1 MKFGI
6 GNNVKSRV
14 VRTCTPELFH
24 QAVDSRKVAQVCA
37 EIADAREMYL
47 RGELTKE
54 EFETKKAELK
64 KRLPI
69 LTPHATFKNERRLN
83 AEAIPSGMSMYDLDH
98 IPNPQERW
106 AEIAPRK
113 EELGIVLAHITPST
127 EGLRLFFVMPQ
138 GMNLG
143 EAQAWMAKQL
153 GDTDYD
159 VCVKDY
165 ARSSFLVP
173 REYLLFVDEERLFGE
188 EVECPKVGTQ
198 RVASGKPQHVD
209 NHADAMHCVPTPTTL
224 PTPTTPSFRHPSF
237 QNEGNSDSADKST
250 LLLRE
255 GGVPEGGGGRKF
267 PTTYKGV
274 AYSEILAA
282 IAEELGGEPEEGERN
297 AKVLR
302 MASSLRHICDNNA
315 EWLMEIIPTYGLP
328 EEEWKKTIQN
338 ACKDG
343 LKYGTTKVLQ
353 AALAKLRIETIPQSL
368 KIKNVLNDR
377 EGVNEN
383 LNDEES
389 LIANHSSLTPP
400 KMPAK
405 LPSLVKLL
413 TKNVPQEMKAAV
425 AHAIFP
431 ALGAHL
437 NGVRFRYVDNVE
449 HEATFMCV
457 LLAKQSS
464 GKSAVNKPIEY
475 ILADIRERD
484 AYNRE
489 REQAWKDSL
498 NSKGSNKEKPK
509 RPDDLCIQIL
519 SADMTNAAFVQRLAD
534 AKGKFLYTQ
543 MDEIELLDQLKT
555 SGKGNNVSQIIRLAF
570 DCGLYGQERVGS
582 QSVTAQVRL
591 RWNWNA
597 SSTIQNGRE
606 FFRKSLTNGTLSRL
620 NFCTIEPSMT
630 DEIPVYGTY
639 DDDFAR
645 KLKPYIDRLNM
656 ATGLVECDKAV
667 NLAKQLQ
674 KENAETAALSD
685 DEAFE
690 VLSRRANVIAY
701 LKAMTLF
708 IAENKWTKEIEEF
721 IRWSE
726 EYDLWC
732 KMHFFGEE
740 LNAKINQEYI
750 SVHRGPRNLLEQLPD
765 SFTKKQAEEVIRRNG
780 KKSTPSHI
788 LSMWKNRKYIYLNDE
803 GLYVKQK
810 K

>member
-1 MKFGI
+1 MNFGI

-54 EFETKKAELK
+54 EFETKKVELK

-127 EGLRLFFVMPQ
+127 EGLRLFFIMPQ

-143 EAQAWMAKQL
+143 EAQAWMAKPL
-153 GDTDYD
+153 GDTTYD

-173 REYLLFVDEERLFGE
+173 REYLLFVDEERLFSE
-188 EVECPKVGTQ
+188 EMWTDSDKGLVISEET
-198 RVASGKPQHVD
+198 A
-209 NHADAMHCVPTPTTL
+209 NHSSLTAKHSNT
-224 PTPTTPSFRHPSF
+224 
-237 QNEGNSDSADKST
+237 
-250 LLLRE
+250 
-255 GGVPEGGGGRKF
+255 F

-274 AYSEILAA
+274 PYSEILHA

-353 AALAKLRIETIPQSL
+353 AALAKL
-368 KIKNVLNDR
+368 KIKN
-377 EGVNEN
+377 EK

-389 LIANHSSLTPP
+389 LIANHSSLTAP
-400 KMPAK
+400 KMPTK
-405 LPSLVKLL
+405 LPSLIKLL

-685 DEAFE
+685 DEAFD

-701 LKAMTLF
+701 LKAMTLY

-765 SFTKKQAEEVIRRNG
+765 CFTKKQAEEVIKRNG

>member
-1 MKFGI
+1 MIFGI

-14 VRTCTPELFH
+14 VRTCTAELFH

-37 EIADAREMYL
+37 DIVDARELFL

-64 KRLPI
+64 KQLPI
-69 LTPHATFKNERRLN
+69 LTPHATFRNERRLN

-113 EELGIVLAHITPST
+113 EALGIVLAHITPST

-138 GMNLG
+138 GMSLG

-153 GDTDYD
+153 GDTTYD

-173 REYLLFVDEERLFGE
+173 REYVLFVDEERLFGRCE
-188 EVECPKVGTQ
+188 PQQVGTQ
-198 RVASGKPQHVD
+198 RVD
-209 NHADAMHCVPTPTTL
+209 NHADAPCRVPT
-224 PTPTTPSFRHPSF
+224 
-237 QNEGNSDSADKST
+237 
-250 LLLRE
+250 
-255 GGVPEGGGGRKF
+255 F

-282 IAEELGGEPEEGERN
+282 IANELGGEPEEGERN

-328 EEEWKKTIQN
+328 EEEWKKTIAN

-353 AALAKLRIETIPQSL
+353 NAFAKLKIGTNALAPQGGTPSNL
-368 KIKNVLNDR
+368 
-377 EGVNEN
+377 EGEN
-383 LNDEES
+383 G
-389 LIANHSSLTPP
+389 IPP
-400 KMPAK
+400 KLPTK
-405 LPSLVKLL
+405 LPSLIRLL
-413 TKNVPQEMKAAV
+413 TKNVPDDMKAAV

-437 NGVRFRYVDNVE
+437 NGVCFVYVDNVE

-606 FFRKSLTNGTLSRL
+606 FFRKSLTNGTLSRI
-620 NFCTIEPSMT
+620 NFCTISPNVN

-639 DDDFAR
+639 DEDFAAQ
-645 KLKPYIDRLNM
+645 LKPYIDRLNV

-667 NLAKQLQ
+667 NLAKRLA
-674 KENAETAALSD
+674 KENAKTAALSD

-708 IAENKWTKEIEEF
+708 IAEGKWTKEIEEF

-750 SVHRGPRNLLEQLPD
+750 AIHRGPRNLLEQLPD

-780 KKSTPSHI
+780 KKSAVSNI
-788 LSMWKNRKYIYLNDE
+788 LSNWKRRGYINLEEADY
-803 GLYVKQK
+803 YVKLLK
-810 K
+810 N

>member
-1 MKFGI
+1 
-6 GNNVKSRV
+6 
-14 VRTCTPELFH
+14 
-24 QAVDSRKVAQVCA
+24 
-37 EIADAREMYL
+37 
-47 RGELTKE
+47 
-54 EFETKKAELK
+54 
-64 KRLPI
+64 
-69 LTPHATFKNERRLN
+69 
-83 AEAIPSGMSMYDLDH
+83 
-98 IPNPQERW
+98 
-106 AEIAPRK
+106 
-113 EELGIVLAHITPST
+113 
-127 EGLRLFFVMPQ
+127 
-138 GMNLG
+138 
-143 EAQAWMAKQL
+143 
-153 GDTDYD
+153 
-159 VCVKDY
+159 
-165 ARSSFLVP
+165 
-173 REYLLFVDEERLFGE
+173 LFGE
-188 EVECPKVGTQ
+188 NVEYPQEVTQ
-198 RVASGKPQHVD
+198 YDASGAPQRVD
-209 NHADAMHCVPTPTTL
+209 NHADASCRVPT
-224 PTPTTPSFRHPSF
+224 
-237 QNEGNSDSADKST
+237 
-250 LLLRE
+250 
-255 GGVPEGGGGRKF
+255 F

-274 AYSEILAA
+274 PYSEILAA
-282 IAEELGGEPEEGERN
+282 IVDELGGEPEEGERN

-353 AALAKLRIETIPQSL
+353 AALSKLRVMSTELRVGDDSALSTQNSE
-368 KIKNVLNDR
+368 LN
-377 EGVNEN
+377 
-383 LNDEES
+383 S
-389 LIANHSSLTPP
+389 APP

-413 TKNVPQEMKAAV
+413 TKNVPDDMKAAV

-484 AYNRE
+484 AHNRE

-543 MDEIELLDQLKT
+543 MDEIELLNQLKT
-555 SGKGNNVSQIIRLAF
+555 TGKGNNVSQIIRLAF

-606 FFRKSLTNGTLSRL
+606 FFRKSLTNGTLSRI
-620 NFCTIEPSMT
+620 NFCTISPNAN

-639 DDDFAR
+639 DEDFAAQ
-645 KLKPYIDRLNM
+645 LKPYIDRLNV

-667 NLAKQLQ
+667 NLAKLLA
-674 KENAETAALSD
+674 KKNAETAALSD

-708 IAENKWTKEIEEF
+708 IAEGKWTKEIEAF
-721 IRWSE
+721 VRWSE

-750 SVHRGPRNLLEQLPD
+750 AIHRGPRNLLEQLPD
-765 SFTKKQAEEVIRRNG
+765 CFTKKQAEEVIKRNG
-780 KKSTPSHI
+780 KKSSATQI
-788 LSMWKNRKYIYLNDE
+788 LSTWRRRGYIYLEETDY
-803 GLYVKQK
+803 YVKCK

>member
-37 EIADAREMYL
+37 DIVDAREMYL

-69 LTPHATFKNERRLN
+69 LTPHATFRNERRLN

-138 GMNLG
+138 GMSLG

-153 GDTDYD
+153 GDTTYD

-173 REYLLFVDEERLFGE
+173 REYVLFVNEERLFGKCE
-188 EVECPKVGTQ
+188 PQQVGTQ
-198 RVASGKPQHVD
+198 HDASGEPQCVD
-209 NHADAMHCVPTPTTL
+209 NHTDASCRVPT
-224 PTPTTPSFRHPSF
+224 
-237 QNEGNSDSADKST
+237 
-250 LLLRE
+250 
-255 GGVPEGGGGRKF
+255 F

-328 EEEWKKTIQN
+328 EEEWKKTIAN

-353 AALAKLRIETIPQSL
+353 NAFAKLKIGTNALAPQGGTPSNL
-368 KIKNVLNDR
+368 
-377 EGVNEN
+377 EGEN
-383 LNDEES
+383 G
-389 LIANHSSLTPP
+389 IPP
-400 KMPAK
+400 KMPTK
-405 LPSLVKLL
+405 LPSLIRLL
-413 TKNVPQEMKAAV
+413 TKNVPDDMKAAV

-484 AYNRE
+484 AHNRE

-498 NSKGSNKEKPK
+498 NSKASNKEKPK

-555 SGKGNNVSQIIRLAF
+555 TGKGNNVSQIIRLAF

-606 FFRKSLTNGTLSRL
+606 FFRKSLTNGTLSRI
-620 NFCTIEPSMT
+620 NFCTISPNVN

-639 DDDFAR
+639 DEDFAAQ
-645 KLKPYIDRLNM
+645 LKPYIDRLNV

-667 NLAKQLQ
+667 NLAKLLA
-674 KENAETAALSD
+674 KENAKIAALSD

-708 IAENKWTKEIEEF
+708 IAEGKWTKEIEEF

-750 SVHRGPRNLLEQLPD
+750 AIHRGPRNLLEQLPD
-765 SFTKKQAEEVIRRNG
+765 SFTKQQAEEVIKRNG
-780 KKSTPSHI
+780 KKSRVI
-788 LSMWKNRKYIYLNDE
+788 QLLSVWKNRKYIYMDDE
-803 GLYVKQK
+803 GVYVKK
-810 K
+810 KQ

>member
-1 MKFGI
+1 MNFGI

-54 EFETKKAELK
+54 EFETKKVELK

-127 EGLRLFFVMPQ
+127 EGLRLFFIMPQ

-153 GDTDYD
+153 GDTTYD

-173 REYLLFVDEERLFGE
+173 REYLLFVDEERLFSE
-188 EVECPKVGTQ
+188 EMWTDSDKGLVISEET
-198 RVASGKPQHVD
+198 A
-209 NHADAMHCVPTPTTL
+209 NHSSLTAKHSNT
-224 PTPTTPSFRHPSF
+224 
-237 QNEGNSDSADKST
+237 
-250 LLLRE
+250 
-255 GGVPEGGGGRKF
+255 F

-274 AYSEILAA
+274 PYSEILHA

-353 AALAKLRIETIPQSL
+353 AALAKL
-368 KIKNVLNDR
+368 KIKN
-377 EGVNEN
+377 EK

-389 LIANHSSLTPP
+389 LIANHSSLTAP
-400 KMPAK
+400 KMPTK
-405 LPSLVKLL
+405 LPSLIKLL

-685 DEAFE
+685 DEAFD

-701 LKAMTLF
+701 LKAMTLY

-765 SFTKKQAEEVIRRNG
+765 CFTKKQAEEVIKRNG

>member
-14 VRTCTPELFH
+14 VRTCTPTLFH

-173 REYLLFVDEERLFGE
+173 REYLLYISDKLFE
-188 EVECPKVGTQ
+188 EVERPQVGTQ
-198 RVASGKPQHVD
+198 RVASGAPQRVD
-209 NHADAMHCVPTPTTL
+209 NHADAMHCVPTNERTLCKEDTQVGTQHDASAKYPT
-224 PTPTTPSFRHPSF
+224 H
-237 QNEGNSDSADKST
+237 
-250 LLLRE
+250 
-255 GGVPEGGGGRKF
+255 
-267 PTTYKGV
+267 YKGV
-274 AYSEILAA
+274 PYTEILHA

-328 EEEWKKTIQN
+328 EEEWKKTIAN

-353 AALAKLRIETIPQSL
+353 NAFAKLLPYGQSKTSYIFDNQGMV
-368 KIKNVLNDR
+368 KIKN
-377 EGVNEN
+377 EK

-389 LIANHSSLTPP
+389 LIANHSSLTAPS
-400 KMPAK
+400 MPNK
-405 LPSLVKLL
+405 LPSLIKLL
-413 TKNVPQEMKAAV
+413 TSNVPDYLKPAV
-425 AHAIFP
+425 AHAVFP

-437 NGVRFRYVDNVE
+437 GGVYFRYNDNVKRQ
-449 HEATFMCV
+449 ATFMNV
-457 LLAKQSS
+457 LVAMQSC
-464 GKSAVNKPIEY
+464 GKSAINKPLEMIM
-475 ILADIRERD
+475 ADIEERD
-484 AYNRE
+484 MANRQ
-489 REQAWKDSL
+489 REQEWK
-498 NSKGSNKEKPK
+498 NQQQKKKSNARGKD
-509 RPDDLCIQIL
+509 RPTDLCIQVL
-519 SADMTNAAFVQRLAD
+519 SPNMTQAAFVQKQQD
-534 AKGKFLYTQ
+534 AGEEFLYTQ
-543 MDEIELLDQLKT
+543 TDEIDTFKQLQVGGAT
-555 SGKGNNVSQIIRLAF
+555 QIFRLAF
-570 DCGLYGQERVGS
+570 DNGYYGQERVGS
-582 QSVTAQVRL
+582 QSVTARVQI
-591 RWNWNA
+591 RWNWNTA
-597 SSTIQNGRE
+597 GTVQRVRD
-606 FFRKSLTNGTLSRL
+606 FFRHAIADGTISRL
-620 NFCTIEPSMT
+620 NFCTIDT
-630 DEIPVYGTY
+630 DFANEMPCYGEY
-639 DDDFAR
+639 DDQFRDE
-645 KLKPYIDRLNM
+645 LKAYIDRLNEAEGLITCEE
-656 ATGLVECDKAV
+656 ATQ
-667 NLAKQLQ
+667 LAKQIMEGMNEIGIL
-674 KENAETAALSD
+674 TD
-685 DEAFE
+685 DEAYRI
-690 VLSRRANVIAY
+690 LSRRANVIGF

-708 IAENKWTKEIEEF
+708 VAEGGWSPEIAEFVKW
-721 IRWSE
+721 SV
-726 EYDLWC
+726 EYDMWC
-732 KMHFFGEE
+732 KMQVFGDMLQSE
-740 LNAKINQEYI
+740 LESENLPPQQRKNLLYMLPDTFTREDALNLRKRIGKNNNVNGMLRQWVHREYI
-750 SVHRGPRNLLEQLPD
+750 VFDME
-765 SFTKKQAEEVIRRNG
+765 
-780 KKSTPSHI
+780 
-788 LSMWKNRKYIYLNDE
+788 KNV
-803 GLYVKQK
+803 YVKTDARYKRYERYSK

>member
-1 MKFGI
+1 MIFGI

-14 VRTCTPELFH
+14 VRTCTAELFH

-37 EIADAREMYL
+37 DIVDAREMYL

-69 LTPHATFKNERRLN
+69 LTPHATFRNERRLN

-113 EELGIVLAHITPST
+113 EALGIVLAHITPST

-138 GMNLG
+138 GMSLG

-153 GDTDYD
+153 GDTTYD

-173 REYLLFVDEERLFGE
+173 REYMLYVSDKLFE
-188 EVECPKVGTQ
+188 EVERP
-198 RVASGKPQHVD
+198 
-209 NHADAMHCVPTPTTL
+209 VPTPTT
-224 PTPTTPSFRHPSF
+224 PAVGHPSF

-250 LLLRE
+250 LLLPE
-255 GGVPEGGGGRKF
+255 GGVPEGGGGRKY

-274 AYSEILAA
+274 PYTEILHA
-282 IAEELGGEPEEGERN
+282 IANELGGEPEEGERN

-353 AALAKLRIETIPQSL
+353 NAFAKLKIGTNALAPQGGTPSNL
-368 KIKNVLNDR
+368 
-377 EGVNEN
+377 EGEN
-383 LNDEES
+383 GM
-389 LIANHSSLTPP
+389 PP
-400 KMPAK
+400 KMPTK
-405 LPSLVKLL
+405 LPSLIKLL
-413 TKNVPQEMKAAV
+413 TKNVPDDMKAAV

-555 SGKGNNVSQIIRLAF
+555 TGKGNNVSQIIRLAF

-606 FFRKSLTNGTLSRL
+606 FFRKSLTNGTLSRI
-620 NFCTIEPSMT
+620 NFCTISPNVN

-639 DDDFAR
+639 DEDFAAQ
-645 KLKPYIDRLNM
+645 LKPYIDRLNV

-667 NLAKQLQ
+667 NLAKLLA
-674 KENAETAALSD
+674 KKNAETAALSD

-708 IAENKWTKEIEEF
+708 IAEGKWTKEIEEF

-750 SVHRGPRNLLEQLPD
+750 AIHRGPRNLLEQLPD

-780 KKSTPSHI
+780 KKSAVSNI
-788 LSMWKNRKYIYLNDE
+788 LSNWKRRGYINLEEADY
-803 GLYVKQK
+803 YVKLLK
-810 K
+810 N

>member
-1 MKFGI
+1 MVFGI

-37 EIADAREMYL
+37 EIVDARELFL

-64 KRLPI
+64 KQLPI

-113 EELGIVLAHITPST
+113 EALGIVLAHITPST

-138 GMNLG
+138 GMSLG

-153 GDTDYD
+153 GDTTYD

-173 REYLLFVDEERLFGE
+173 REYVLFVDEGRLFGE
-188 EVECPKVGTQ
+188 CEPQQVGTQ
-198 RVASGKPQHVD
+198 HDASGEPQRVD
-209 NHADAMHCVPTPTTL
+209 NHADASCRVPT
-224 PTPTTPSFRHPSF
+224 
-237 QNEGNSDSADKST
+237 
-250 LLLRE
+250 
-255 GGVPEGGGGRKF
+255 F

-328 EEEWKKTIQN
+328 EEEWKKTIAN

-353 AALAKLRIETIPQSL
+353 NAFAKLKIETNALAPQGGTPSNL
-368 KIKNVLNDR
+368 
-377 EGVNEN
+377 EGEN
-383 LNDEES
+383 G
-389 LIANHSSLTPP
+389 IPP
-400 KMPAK
+400 KMPTK
-405 LPSLVKLL
+405 LPSLIRLL
-413 TKNVPQEMKAAV
+413 TKNVPDDMKAAV

-543 MDEIELLDQLKT
+543 MDEIELLNQLKT
-555 SGKGNNVSQIIRLAF
+555 TGKGNNVSQIIRLAF

-606 FFRKSLTNGTLSRL
+606 FFRKSLTNGTLSRI
-620 NFCTIEPSMT
+620 NFCTISPNVN

-639 DDDFAR
+639 DEDFAAQ
-645 KLKPYIDRLNM
+645 LKPYIDRLNV

-667 NLAKQLQ
+667 NLAKLLA
-674 KENAETAALSD
+674 KKNAETAALSD

-708 IAENKWTKEIEEF
+708 IAEGKWTKEIEAF

-765 SFTKKQAEEVIRRNG
+765 TFTKKQAEEVIKQNG

>member
-37 EIADAREMYL
+37 DIVDAREMYL

-69 LTPHATFKNERRLN
+69 LTPHATFRNERRLN

-138 GMNLG
+138 GMSLG

-153 GDTDYD
+153 GDTTYD

-173 REYLLFVDEERLFGE
+173 REYVLFVNEERLFGKCE
-188 EVECPKVGTQ
+188 PQQVGTQ
-198 RVASGKPQHVD
+198 HDASGEPQCVD
-209 NHADAMHCVPTPTTL
+209 NHTDASCRVPT
-224 PTPTTPSFRHPSF
+224 
-237 QNEGNSDSADKST
+237 
-250 LLLRE
+250 
-255 GGVPEGGGGRKF
+255 F

-328 EEEWKKTIQN
+328 EEEWKKTIAN

-353 AALAKLRIETIPQSL
+353 NAFAKLKIGTNALAPQGGTPSNL
-368 KIKNVLNDR
+368 
-377 EGVNEN
+377 EGEN
-383 LNDEES
+383 G
-389 LIANHSSLTPP
+389 IPP
-400 KMPAK
+400 KMPTK
-405 LPSLVKLL
+405 LPSLIRLL
-413 TKNVPQEMKAAV
+413 TKNVPDDMKAAV

-543 MDEIELLDQLKT
+543 MDEIELLNQLKT
-555 SGKGNNVSQIIRLAF
+555 TGKGNNVSQIIRLAF

-606 FFRKSLTNGTLSRL
+606 FFRKSLTNGTLSRI
-620 NFCTIEPSMT
+620 NFCTISPNVN

-639 DDDFAR
+639 DEDFAAQ
-645 KLKPYIDRLNM
+645 LKPYIDRLNV

-667 NLAKQLQ
+667 NLAKLLA
-674 KENAETAALSD
+674 KENAKIAALSD

-708 IAENKWTKEIEEF
+708 IAEGKWTKEIEEF

-750 SVHRGPRNLLEQLPD
+750 AIHRGPRNLLEQLPD
-765 SFTKKQAEEVIRRNG
+765 SFTKQQAEEVIKRNG
-780 KKSTPSHI
+780 KKSRVI
-788 LSMWKNRKYIYLNDE
+788 QLLSVWKNRKYIYMDDE
-803 GLYVKQK
+803 GVYVKK
-810 K
+810 KQ

>member
-1 MKFGI
+1 MRFGI

-14 VRTCTPELFH
+14 VRTCTAELFH

-37 EIADAREMYL
+37 DIVDARELFL

-69 LTPHATFKNERRLN
+69 LTPHATFRNERRLN

-113 EELGIVLAHITPST
+113 EALGIVLAHITPST

-138 GMNLG
+138 GMSLG

-153 GDTDYD
+153 GDTTYD

-173 REYLLFVDEERLFGE
+173 REYMLYVSDKLFE
-188 EVECPKVGTQ
+188 EVECSQVGTQ
-198 RVASGKPQHVD
+198 HDASGEPQRVD
-209 NHADAMHCVPTPTTL
+209 NHADAMHCVPTNERTLCKEDTLVGTQHDASAKYPT
-224 PTPTTPSFRHPSF
+224 H
-237 QNEGNSDSADKST
+237 
-250 LLLRE
+250 
-255 GGVPEGGGGRKF
+255 
-267 PTTYKGV
+267 YKGV

-282 IAEELGGEPEEGERN
+282 IANELGGEPEEGERN

-328 EEEWKKTIQN
+328 EEEWKKTIAN

-353 AALAKLRIETIPQSL
+353 AALSKLRVMSSELRVDSALSTQNSE
-368 KIKNVLNDR
+368 LN
-377 EGVNEN
+377 
-383 LNDEES
+383 S
-389 LIANHSSLTPP
+389 APP
-400 KMPAK
+400 KMPTK
-405 LPSLVKLL
+405 LPSLIKLL
-413 TKNVPQEMKAAV
+413 TKNVPDDMKAAV

-437 NGVRFRYVDNVE
+437 NGVRFRYVDNVD

-484 AYNRE
+484 AHNRE

-606 FFRKSLTNGTLSRL
+606 FFRKSLTNGTLSRI
-620 NFCTIEPSMT
+620 NFCTISPNVN

-639 DDDFAR
+639 DEDFAAQ
-645 KLKPYIDRLNM
+645 LKPYIDRLNV

-667 NLAKQLQ
+667 DLAKLLA
-674 KENAETAALSD
+674 KINAETAALSD

-708 IAENKWTKEIEEF
+708 IAEGKWTKEVEEF
-721 IRWSE
+721 VRWSE

-750 SVHRGPRNLLEQLPD
+750 AIHRGPRNLLEQLPD
-765 SFTKKQAEEVIRRNG
+765 TFTKKQAEEVIKRNG

>member
-1 MKFGI
+1 MKELQDEEA
-6 GNNVKSRV
+6 NSSLSEEQLASRRKS
-14 VRTCTPELFH
+14 
-24 QAVDSRKVAQVCA
+24 A
-37 EIADAREMYL
+37 EEEMESQ
-47 RGELTKE
+47 RSQCDRFKE
-54 EFETKKAELK
+54 ERAEKSKTLRELEMEYTTLTSQLEKQKENVERLTAEKEEIVKRILDMEYEKTNTQTKLNGLEAEAQENDINQPPPMP
-64 KRLPI
+64 KRLP
-69 LTPHATFKNERRLN
+69 P
-83 AEAIPSGMSMYDLDH
+83 
-98 IPNPQERW
+98 
-106 AEIAPRK
+106 
-113 EELGIVLAHITPST
+113 
-127 EGLRLFFVMPQ
+127 
-138 GMNLG
+138 
-143 EAQAWMAKQL
+143 
-153 GDTDYD
+153 
-159 VCVKDY
+159 
-165 ARSSFLVP
+165 
-173 REYLLFVDEERLFGE
+173 
-188 EVECPKVGTQ
+188 
-198 RVASGKPQHVD
+198 
-209 NHADAMHCVPTPTTL
+209 
-224 PTPTTPSFRHPSF
+224 
-237 QNEGNSDSADKST
+237 
-250 LLLRE
+250 
-255 GGVPEGGGGRKF
+255 
-267 PTTYKGV
+267 
-274 AYSEILAA
+274 
-282 IAEELGGEPEEGERN
+282 
-297 AKVLR
+297 
-302 MASSLRHICDNNA
+302 
-315 EWLMEIIPTYGLP
+315 
-328 EEEWKKTIQN
+328 
-338 ACKDG
+338 
-343 LKYGTTKVLQ
+343 
-353 AALAKLRIETIPQSL
+353 
-368 KIKNVLNDR
+368 
-377 EGVNEN
+377 
-383 LNDEES
+383 
-389 LIANHSSLTPP
+389 LI
-400 KMPAK
+400 
-405 LPSLVKLL
+405 KLL
-413 TKNVPQEMKAAV
+413 VSRTPEIYQAAV
-425 AHAIFP
+425 ANAVFP

-437 NGVRFRYVDNVE
+437 WQTTFRYIDNVE

-639 DDDFAR
+639 DEDFAAQ
-645 KLKPYIDRLNM
+645 LKPYIDRLNM
-656 ATGLVECDKAV
+656 ATGLVEGDKAV

-685 DEAFE
+685 DEAFD

-780 KKSTPSHI
+780 KKSSVANI
-788 LSMWKNRKYIYLNDE
+788 LSNWKRRGYISLEETDYF
-803 GLYVKQK
+803 VKIQK
-810 K
+810 N

>member
-1 MKFGI
+1 MIFGI

-24 QAVDSRKVAQVCA
+24 QTVDSRKVAQVCA
-37 EIADAREMYL
+37 EIVDARELFL

-69 LTPHATFKNERRLN
+69 LTPHATFRNERRLN

-106 AEIAPRK
+106 AVIAPRK
-113 EELGIVLAHITPST
+113 EALGIVLAHITPST

-138 GMNLG
+138 GMSLG

-173 REYLLFVDEERLFGE
+173 REYMLYVSDKLFE
-188 EVECPKVGTQ
+188 EVERPLTPTTPPAAPLLPEGGEL
-198 RVASGKPQHVD
+198 SSD
-209 NHADAMHCVPTPTTL
+209 NHADASCRIPTPTTQ
-224 PTPTTPSFRHPSF
+224 SFRHPFS

-250 LLLRE
+250 LLLPE

-328 EEEWKKTIQN
+328 EEEWKKTIAN

-353 AALAKLRIETIPQSL
+353 NAFAKLKIGTNALAPQGGTPSNL
-368 KIKNVLNDR
+368 
-377 EGVNEN
+377 EGEN
-383 LNDEES
+383 G
-389 LIANHSSLTPP
+389 IPP
-400 KMPAK
+400 KMPTK
-405 LPSLVKLL
+405 LPSLIRLL
-413 TKNVPQEMKAAV
+413 TKNVPDDMKAAV

-431 ALGAHL
+431 ALGTHL

-620 NFCTIEPSMT
+620 NFCTIEPNES

-639 DDDFAR
+639 DEDFAAQ
-645 KLKPYIDRLNM
+645 LKPYIDRLNV

-701 LKAMTLF
+701 LKAMTLY

-765 SFTKKQAEEVIRRNG
+765 SFTKQQAEEVIKRNG
-780 KKSTPSHI
+780 KKSRVI
-788 LSMWKNRKYIYLNDE
+788 QLLSVWKNRKYIYMDDE
-803 GLYVKQK
+803 GVYVKK
-810 K
+810 KQ

>member
-37 EIADAREMYL
+37 DIVDARELFL

-69 LTPHATFKNERRLN
+69 LTPHATFRNERRLN

-113 EELGIVLAHITPST
+113 EALGIVLAHITPST
-127 EGLRLFFVMPQ
+127 EGLRLFFIMPQ

-153 GDTDYD
+153 GDTSYD

-188 EVECPKVGTQ
+188 EILHTPP
-198 RVASGKPQHVD
+198 ASATSPNLGEESV
-209 NHADAMHCVPTPTTL
+209 TGS
-224 PTPTTPSFRHPSF
+224 PSKL
-237 QNEGNSDSADKST
+237 E
-250 LLLRE
+250 
-255 GGVPEGGGGRKF
+255 GVPRRGEGVCETTHNH
-267 PTTYKGV
+267 PTHYKGV
-274 AYSEILAA
+274 PYTEILHA

-328 EEEWKKTIQN
+328 EEEWKKTIQT

-353 AALAKLRIETIPQSL
+353 NAFAKLKIGTNALAPQGGTPSNL
-368 KIKNVLNDR
+368 
-377 EGVNEN
+377 EGEN
-383 LNDEES
+383 G
-389 LIANHSSLTPP
+389 IPP
-400 KMPAK
+400 KMPTK
-405 LPSLVKLL
+405 LPSLIKLL

-685 DEAFE
+685 DEAFD

-765 SFTKKQAEEVIRRNG
+765 TFTKKQAEEVIKRNG

>member
-1 MKFGI
+1 MNFGI

-54 EFETKKAELK
+54 EFETKKVELK

-113 EELGIVLAHITPST
+113 EELGIVLEHITPST
-127 EGLRLFFVMPQ
+127 EGLRLFFIMPQ

-153 GDTDYD
+153 GDTTYD

-173 REYLLFVDEERLFGE
+173 REYLLFVDEERLFSE
-188 EVECPKVGTQ
+188 EMWTDSDKGLVISEET
-198 RVASGKPQHVD
+198 A
-209 NHADAMHCVPTPTTL
+209 NHSSLTAKHSNT
-224 PTPTTPSFRHPSF
+224 
-237 QNEGNSDSADKST
+237 
-250 LLLRE
+250 
-255 GGVPEGGGGRKF
+255 F

-274 AYSEILAA
+274 PYSEILHA

-353 AALAKLRIETIPQSL
+353 AALAKL
-368 KIKNVLNDR
+368 KIKN
-377 EGVNEN
+377 EK

-389 LIANHSSLTPP
+389 LIANHSSLTAP
-400 KMPAK
+400 KMPTK
-405 LPSLVKLL
+405 LPSLIKLL

-685 DEAFE
+685 DEAFD

-701 LKAMTLF
+701 LKAMTLY

-765 SFTKKQAEEVIRRNG
+765 CFTKKQAEEVIKRNG

>member
-1 MKFGI
+1 MRFGI

-37 EIADAREMYL
+37 DIVDAREMFL
-47 RGELTKE
+47 RGELAKE

-69 LTPHATFKNERRLN
+69 LTPHAIFKNERRLN

-98 IPNPQERW
+98 IPNPQERR

-127 EGLRLFFVMPQ
+127 EGLRLFFIMPQ

-153 GDTDYD
+153 GDTTYD

-173 REYLLFVDEERLFGE
+173 REYMLFVDEGRLFGE
-188 EVECPKVGTQ
+188 EVDPLPSPLKGETVETT
-198 RVASGKPQHVD
+198 
-209 NHADAMHCVPTPTTL
+209 NPTSSPFKGDIRGSSYPT
-224 PTPTTPSFRHPSF
+224 H
-237 QNEGNSDSADKST
+237 
-250 LLLRE
+250 
-255 GGVPEGGGGRKF
+255 
-267 PTTYKGV
+267 YKGV
-274 AYSEILAA
+274 PYTEILAA

-353 AALAKLRIETIPQSL
+353 AALSKLRVGDDSALSTQNSELS
-368 KIKNVLNDR
+368 
-377 EGVNEN
+377 
-383 LNDEES
+383 
-389 LIANHSSLTPP
+389 AP
-400 KMPAK
+400 KLPSK
-405 LPSLVKLL
+405 LPSLIKLL
-413 TKNVPQEMKAAV
+413 TKNVPDDMKAAV

-620 NFCTIEPSMT
+620 NFCTIEPNVS

-639 DDDFAR
+639 DEDFAAQ
-645 KLKPYIDRLNM
+645 LKPYIDRLNV

-667 NLAKQLQ
+667 NLAKLLA
-674 KENAETAALSD
+674 KKNAETAALSD

-708 IAENKWTKEIEEF
+708 IAEGKWTKEIEEF

-765 SFTKKQAEEVIRRNG
+765 SFTKQQAEEVIKRNG
-780 KKSTPSHI
+780 KKSAVSNI
-788 LSMWKNRKYIYLNDE
+788 LSNWKRRGYINLEEADY
-803 GLYVKQK
+803 YVKLLK
-810 K
+810 N

>member
-1 MKFGI
+1 MNFGI

-54 EFETKKAELK
+54 EFETKKVELK

-127 EGLRLFFVMPQ
+127 EGLRLFFIMPQ

-153 GDTDYD
+153 GDTTYD

-173 REYLLFVDEERLFGE
+173 REYLLFVDEERLFSE
-188 EVECPKVGTQ
+188 EMWTDSDKGLVISEET
-198 RVASGKPQHVD
+198 A
-209 NHADAMHCVPTPTTL
+209 NHSSLTAKHSNT
-224 PTPTTPSFRHPSF
+224 
-237 QNEGNSDSADKST
+237 
-250 LLLRE
+250 
-255 GGVPEGGGGRKF
+255 F

-274 AYSEILAA
+274 PYSEILHA

-353 AALAKLRIETIPQSL
+353 AALAKL
-368 KIKNVLNDR
+368 KIKN
-377 EGVNEN
+377 EK

-389 LIANHSSLTPP
+389 LIANHSSLTAP
-400 KMPAK
+400 KMPTK
-405 LPSLVKLL
+405 LPSLIKLL

-431 ALGAHL
+431 AL
-437 NGVRFRYVDNVE
+437 
-449 HEATFMCV
+449 V
-457 LLAKQSS
+457 L
-464 GKSAVNKPIEY
+464 
-475 ILADIRERD
+475 
-484 AYNRE
+484 
-489 REQAWKDSL
+489 
-498 NSKGSNKEKPK
+498 
-509 RPDDLCIQIL
+509 
-519 SADMTNAAFVQRLAD
+519 T
-534 AKGKFLYTQ
+534 
-543 MDEIELLDQLKT
+543 
-555 SGKGNNVSQIIRLAF
+555 
-570 DCGLYGQERVGS
+570 
-582 QSVTAQVRL
+582 
-591 RWNWNA
+591 
-597 SSTIQNGRE
+597 
-606 FFRKSLTNGTLSRL
+606 
-620 NFCTIEPSMT
+620 
-630 DEIPVYGTY
+630 
-639 DDDFAR
+639 
-645 KLKPYIDRLNM
+645 
-656 ATGLVECDKAV
+656 
-667 NLAKQLQ
+667 
-674 KENAETAALSD
+674 
-685 DEAFE
+685 
-690 VLSRRANVIAY
+690 
-701 LKAMTLF
+701 
-708 IAENKWTKEIEEF
+708 
-721 IRWSE
+721 
-726 EYDLWC
+726 
-732 KMHFFGEE
+732 
-740 LNAKINQEYI
+740 
-750 SVHRGPRNLLEQLPD
+750 
-765 SFTKKQAEEVIRRNG
+765 
-780 KKSTPSHI
+780 
-788 LSMWKNRKYIYLNDE
+788 
-803 GLYVKQK
+803 
-810 K
+810 

>member
-37 EIADAREMYL
+37 DIVDAREMYL

-64 KRLPI
+64 KLLPI
-69 LTPHATFKNERRLN
+69 LTPHAIFKNERRLN

-138 GMNLG
+138 GMSLG

-153 GDTDYD
+153 GDTTYD

-173 REYLLFVDEERLFGE
+173 REYVLFVDEERLFGE
-188 EVECPKVGTQ
+188 EVERPLVGTQ
-198 RVASGKPQHVD
+198 RVASGEPQRVD
-209 NHADAMHCVPTPTTL
+209 NHADAMYCVPTNERTL
-224 PTPTTPSFRHPSF
+224 CKEDTLVGTQH
-237 QNEGNSDSADKST
+237 DASAKY
-250 LLLRE
+250 
-255 GGVPEGGGGRKF
+255 

-274 AYSEILAA
+274 PYTEILQA
-282 IAEELGGEPEEGERN
+282 IANELGGEPEEGERN

-353 AALAKLRIETIPQSL
+353 AALSKLRVMSSELRVGDYSALSTQNSELNSAPPSMPQ
-368 KIKNVLNDR
+368 
-377 EGVNEN
+377 
-383 LNDEES
+383 
-389 LIANHSSLTPP
+389 
-400 KMPAK
+400 K
-405 LPSLVKLL
+405 LPSLIKLL
-413 TKNVPQEMKAAV
+413 TKNVPDDMKAAV

-606 FFRKSLTNGTLSRL
+606 FFRKSLTNGTLSRI
-620 NFCTIEPSMT
+620 NFCTISPNVSN
-630 DEIPVYGTY
+630 DIPVYGTY
-639 DDDFAR
+639 DEDFAAQ
-645 KLKPYIDRLNM
+645 LKPYIDRLNK

-667 NLAKQLQ
+667 NLAKLLA
-674 KENAETAALSD
+674 KKNAETAALSD

-708 IAENKWTKEIEEF
+708 IAEGKWTKEIESF
-721 IRWSE
+721 ISWSE

-750 SVHRGPRNLLEQLPD
+750 AIHRGPRNLLEQLPD
-765 SFTKKQAEEVIRRNG
+765 SFTKQQAEEVIKRNG
-780 KKSTPSHI
+780 KKSAVSNI
-788 LSMWKNRKYIYLNDE
+788 LSNWKRRGYINLEEADY
-803 GLYVKQK
+803 YVKLLK
-810 K
+810 N

>member
-37 EIADAREMYL
+37 DIVDAREMYL

-69 LTPHATFKNERRLN
+69 LTPHATFRNERRLN

-138 GMNLG
+138 GMSLG

-153 GDTDYD
+153 GDTTYD

-173 REYLLFVDEERLFGE
+173 REYVLFVNEERLFGKCE
-188 EVECPKVGTQ
+188 PQQVGTQ
-198 RVASGKPQHVD
+198 HDASGEPQCVD
-209 NHADAMHCVPTPTTL
+209 NHTDASCRVPT
-224 PTPTTPSFRHPSF
+224 
-237 QNEGNSDSADKST
+237 
-250 LLLRE
+250 
-255 GGVPEGGGGRKF
+255 F

-328 EEEWKKTIQN
+328 EEEWKKTIAN

-353 AALAKLRIETIPQSL
+353 NAFAKLKIGTNALAPQGGTPSNL
-368 KIKNVLNDR
+368 
-377 EGVNEN
+377 EGENE
-383 LNDEES
+383 
-389 LIANHSSLTPP
+389 IPP
-400 KMPAK
+400 KMPTK
-405 LPSLVKLL
+405 LPSLIKLL
-413 TKNVPQEMKAAV
+413 TKNVPDDMKAAV

-555 SGKGNNVSQIIRLAF
+555 TGKGNNVSQIIRLAF

-606 FFRKSLTNGTLSRL
+606 FFRKSLTNGTLSRI
-620 NFCTIEPSMT
+620 NFCTISPNVN

-639 DDDFAR
+639 DEDFAAQ
-645 KLKPYIDRLNM
+645 LKPYIDRLNV

-667 NLAKQLQ
+667 NLAKLLA
-674 KENAETAALSD
+674 KENAKIAALSD

-708 IAENKWTKEIEEF
+708 IAEGKWTKEIEEF

-750 SVHRGPRNLLEQLPD
+750 AIHRGPRNLLEQLPD
-765 SFTKKQAEEVIRRNG
+765 SFTKQQAEEVIKRNG
-780 KKSTPSHI
+780 KKSRVI
-788 LSMWKNRKYIYLNDE
+788 QLLSVWKNRKYIYMDDE
-803 GLYVKQK
+803 GVYVKK
-810 K
+810 KQ

>member
-6 GNNVKSRV
+6 GNNVRSRL
-14 VRTCTPELFH
+14 VRECTPELFH
-24 QAVDSRKVAQVCA
+24 QAVDSTRVAQVCA
-37 EIADAREMYL
+37 EIADAREMFL

-69 LTPHATFKNERRLN
+69 LTPHATFSNGRRLN

-98 IPNPQERW
+98 IPNPAERW

-113 EELGIVLAHITPST
+113 EALGIVLAHITPST

-138 GMNLG
+138 GMSLG

-153 GDTDYD
+153 GDTTYD

-173 REYLLFVDEERLFGE
+173 REYMLYISDRLFSEEEDPLPSPLKGE
-188 EVECPKVGTQ
+188 T
-198 RVASGKPQHVD
+198 S
-209 NHADAMHCVPTPTTL
+209 NTT
-224 PTPTTPSFRHPSF
+224 
-237 QNEGNSDSADKST
+237 KST
-250 LLLRE
+250 SSPFKGDTR
-255 GGVPEGGGGRKF
+255 GSSNPTSSPFKGDTRGSF
-267 PTTYKGV
+267 SYPTTYKGV
-274 AYSEILAA
+274 PYSEILNA
-282 IAEELGGEPEEGERN
+282 IANELGGEPEEGERN

-328 EEEWKKTIQN
+328 EEEWRKTITN

-343 LKYGTTKVLQ
+343 LKYGTTKVLNN
-353 AALAKLRIETIPQSL
+353 ALSKLKIGTHALAPQGGTPSNL
-368 KIKNVLNDR
+368 
-377 EGVNEN
+377 EGEN
-383 LNDEES
+383 GM
-389 LIANHSSLTPP
+389 PP
-400 KMPAK
+400 SMPEK

-413 TKNVPQEMKAAV
+413 TKNVPEDMKAAV

-437 NGVRFRYVDNVE
+437 YNVRFRYIDNVE

-498 NSKGSNKEKPK
+498 NAKGSNKEKPK

-519 SADMTNAAFVQRLAD
+519 SSDMTNAAFVQRLAD

-597 SSTIQNGRE
+597 SSTIQNGKDYFCR
-606 FFRKSLTNGTLSRL
+606 SLTNGTLSRV
-620 NFCTIEPSMT
+620 NFCTIHPNIS

-639 DDDFAR
+639 DEDFAQE
-645 KLKPYIDRLNM
+645 LKPYIDRLNM
-656 ATGLVECDKAV
+656 ATGLVECDKAEK
-667 NLAKQLQ
+667 LAKRLA

-701 LKAMTLF
+701 LKAMTLY
-708 IAENKWTKEIEEF
+708 IAEGKWTKEIEEF

-732 KMHFFGEE
+732 KMHFFGEA
-740 LNAKINQEYI
+740 LNKEIDKEYI
-750 SVHRGPRNLLEQLPD
+750 AIHRGPRNMLEQLPD
-765 SFTKKQAEEVIRRNG
+765 SFTKQQAEEVIKRNG
-780 KKSTPSHI
+780 KKSSAI
-788 LSMWKNRKYIYLNDE
+788 QLLSVWKNRKYIYMDDE
-803 GLYVKQK
+803 GVYVKNKQ
-810 K
+810 

>member
-1 MKFGI
+1 MELGEEEFG
-6 GNNVKSRV
+6 NR
-14 VRTCTPELFH
+14 H
-24 QAVDSRKVAQVCA
+24 QA
-37 EIADAREMYL
+37 
-47 RGELTKE
+47 
-54 EFETKKAELK
+54 
-64 KRLPI
+64 
-69 LTPHATFKNERRLN
+69 
-83 AEAIPSGMSMYDLDH
+83 
-98 IPNPQERW
+98 
-106 AEIAPRK
+106 
-113 EELGIVLAHITPST
+113 
-127 EGLRLFFVMPQ
+127 
-138 GMNLG
+138 
-143 EAQAWMAKQL
+143 
-153 GDTDYD
+153 
-159 VCVKDY
+159 
-165 ARSSFLVP
+165 
-173 REYLLFVDEERLFGE
+173 
-188 EVECPKVGTQ
+188 
-198 RVASGKPQHVD
+198 
-209 NHADAMHCVPTPTTL
+209 
-224 PTPTTPSFRHPSF
+224 
-237 QNEGNSDSADKST
+237 SD
-250 LLLRE
+250 
-255 GGVPEGGGGRKF
+255 
-267 PTTYKGV
+267 
-274 AYSEILAA
+274 I
-282 IAEELGGEPEEGERN
+282 
-297 AKVLR
+297 
-302 MASSLRHICDNNA
+302 
-315 EWLMEIIPTYGLP
+315 
-328 EEEWKKTIQN
+328 
-338 ACKDG
+338 
-343 LKYGTTKVLQ
+343 
-353 AALAKLRIETIPQSL
+353 
-368 KIKNVLNDR
+368 
-377 EGVNEN
+377 
-383 LNDEES
+383 
-389 LIANHSSLTPP
+389 P
-400 KMPAK
+400 KMPQK
-405 LPSLVKLL
+405 LPPLIALL
-413 TKNVPQEMKAAV
+413 TKNVPKPMKAAV

-606 FFRKSLTNGTLSRL
+606 FFRKSLTNGTLSRI
-620 NFCTIEPSMT
+620 NFCTISPNVN

-639 DDDFAR
+639 DEDFAAQ
-645 KLKPYIDRLNM
+645 LKPYIDRLNV

-667 NLAKQLQ
+667 NLAKLLA
-674 KENAETAALSD
+674 KKNAETAALSD

-708 IAENKWTKEIEEF
+708 IAEGKWTKEIEEF

-750 SVHRGPRNLLEQLPD
+750 AIHRGPRNLLEQLPD
-765 SFTKKQAEEVIRRNG
+765 SFTKQQAEEVIKRNG
-780 KKSTPSHI
+780 KKSRVI
-788 LSMWKNRKYIYLNDE
+788 QLLSVWKNRKYIYMDDE
-803 GLYVKQK
+803 GVYVKK
-810 K
+810 KQ

>member
-1 MKFGI
+1 MIFGI

-37 EIADAREMYL
+37 EIVDARELFL

-69 LTPHATFKNERRLN
+69 LTPHATFRNERRLN

-153 GDTDYD
+153 GDTTYD

-173 REYLLFVDEERLFGE
+173 REYVLYVSDKLFE
-188 EVECPKVGTQ
+188 EVERP
-198 RVASGKPQHVD
+198 
-209 NHADAMHCVPTPTTL
+209 VPTPTT
-224 PTPTTPSFRHPSF
+224 PPAAP
-237 QNEGNSDSADKST
+237 
-250 LLLRE
+250 LL
-255 GGVPEGGGGRKF
+255 PEGGELSSGNHADAARRVPTF

-274 AYSEILAA
+274 PYSDILAA

-328 EEEWKKTIQN
+328 EEEWKKTIAN

-353 AALAKLRIETIPQSL
+353 AALSKLRVMSTELRVGDDTALSTQNSE
-368 KIKNVLNDR
+368 LN
-377 EGVNEN
+377 
-383 LNDEES
+383 
-389 LIANHSSLTPP
+389 IAPP
-400 KMPAK
+400 KMPTK
-405 LPSLVKLL
+405 LPPLVKLL
-413 TKNVPQEMKAAV
+413 TKNVPDDMKAAV

-484 AYNRE
+484 AHNRE

-509 RPDDLCIQIL
+509 RPDDLGIQIL

-606 FFRKSLTNGTLSRL
+606 FFRKSLTNGTLSRI
-620 NFCTIEPSMT
+620 NFCTISPNVN

-639 DDDFAR
+639 DEDFAAQ
-645 KLKPYIDRLNM
+645 LKPYIDRLNV

-685 DEAFE
+685 DEAFD

-708 IAENKWTKEIEEF
+708 IAEGKWTKEIEEF

-750 SVHRGPRNLLEQLPD
+750 AIHRGPRNLLEQLPD
-765 SFTKKQAEEVIRRNG
+765 SFTKQQAEEVIKRNG
-780 KKSTPSHI
+780 KKSRVI
-788 LSMWKNRKYIYLNDE
+788 QLLSVWKNRKYIYMDDE
-803 GLYVKQK
+803 GVYVKK
-810 K
+810 KQ